1 MRSSVIQSI
10 SLCLT
15 NLCENSQAE
24 EILPRNNI
32 NDTPLGRLFGNILS
46 PLSNLIT
53 ITSTTTQVV
62 QLTVTSAVYASCIP
76 AAQFSIVAAADGKPE
91 VPATLA
97 TKACARRRRDVSDLL
112 TEVDI
117 QPALP
122 LP

>member
-1 MRSSVIQSI
+1 M
-10 SLCLT
+10 
-15 NLCENSQAE
+15 
-24 EILPRNNI
+24 
-32 NDTPLGRLFGNILS
+32 
-46 PLSNLIT
+46 
-53 ITSTTTQVV
+53 
-62 QLTVTSAVYASCIP
+62 YASCLP
-76 AAQFSIVAAADGKPE
+76 AAQFSIVAAAVPAADGKPE

>member
-1 MRSSVIQSI
+1 M
-10 SLCLT
+10 
-15 NLCENSQAE
+15 
-24 EILPRNNI
+24 
-32 NDTPLGRLFGNILS
+32 GRLFGNILS
-46 PLSNLIT
+46 PISNLIT
-53 ITSTTTQVV
+53 RTSTTTQVV

-76 AAQFSIVAAADGKPE
+76 AAQFSIVVAATTGGTLPVAE
-91 VPATLA
+91 TLA

>member
-1 MRSSVIQSI
+1 M
-10 SLCLT
+10 
-15 NLCENSQAE
+15 
-24 EILPRNNI
+24 
-32 NDTPLGRLFGNILS
+32 
-46 PLSNLIT
+46 
-53 ITSTTTQVV
+53 
-62 QLTVTSAVYASCIP
+62 YASCIP
-76 AAQFSIVAAADGKPE
+76 AAQFSTVVAAVPAAGTNPE

>member
-1 MRSSVIQSI
+1 M
-10 SLCLT
+10 
-15 NLCENSQAE
+15 
-24 EILPRNNI
+24 
-32 NDTPLGRLFGNILS
+32 
-46 PLSNLIT
+46 
-53 ITSTTTQVV
+53 
-62 QLTVTSAVYASCIP
+62 YASCIP
-76 AAQFSIVAAADGKPE
+76 AAQFSTVVAAVPGSSRAGTNPE

>member
-1 MRSSVIQSI
+1 M
-10 SLCLT
+10 
-15 NLCENSQAE
+15 
-24 EILPRNNI
+24 
-32 NDTPLGRLFGNILS
+32 GRLFGNILS
-46 PLSNLIT
+46 PISNLIT
-53 ITSTTTQVV
+53 RTSTTTEVV

-76 AAQFSIVAAADGKPE
+76 AAQFSIVVSATTGGNSPVAE
-91 VPATLA
+91 TLA

>member
-1 MRSSVIQSI
+1 
-10 SLCLT
+10 
-15 NLCENSQAE
+15 
-24 EILPRNNI
+24 
-32 NDTPLGRLFGNILS
+32 LGRLFGNILS

-76 AAQFSIVAAADGKPE
+76 ATQFSIVVAATPSAS
-91 VPATLA
+91 VPVAATLA

-112 TEVDI
+112 TEIDI